1 MAANNQ
7 YTAESI
13 ESLSPLEFTR
23 LRPGVY
29 CGSTEY
35 STQLIVELF
44 SNALDEHNLG
54 HGNTIKIT
62 VDNDNVVTVQD
73 EGQGFLINEL
83 RDDGKTVFE
92 AALSVL
98 NTSGKYRDDGVYEG
112 TSLGLNGIG
121 AKLPTFL
128 SHWLVGMT
136 WRDGKYERVY
146 FEEGVFTKRE
156 YDSYLKNCS
165 GTAIKFKPSEEFFKH
180 PEPDMK
186 YLEKMFN
193 DICGLCPGL
202 TVELNGK
209 IINHSDGI
217 QYLVNDRVGNDIRL
231 TEDLIFQESKDKY
244 KIDCGLCYSSRSSS
258 DITAYVNYGLTDMGP
273 HITAI
278 KSCITRTMNKWAKE
292 QGLLKEKDKNLEG
305 AALQEGLVLV
315 FNLVSPGISYDAQT
329 KSRIVSNE
337 FVPFLN
343 EVFSKQLE
351 IWLDNH
357 PDYGKTIIEKALLAR
372 KAAEAAK
379 KAREAV
385 RAKAEDNK
393 KEKVFRLPTTLADC
407 WSKKRLDCELLIAEG
422 KSAASGLVA
431 ARDSEFQAVYGV
443 RGKML
448 SVLKSTPAAIMKN
461 QEINNLVQAL
471 GLEVNPL
478 TAKMTYDKSKLRYG
492 KIIACADAD
501 PDGKLIENLLFN
513 ALWYMCPDLIVEG
526 HVYSAVPPLFRIT
539 TKKNEYI
546 YCKDETELEAKKTQ
560 LGSQVLAI
568 GRNKGLGEQ
577 DSEELSYCL
586 LEPATRNVMQ
596 LTVEDIGATDIMFK
610 KLYGKAVEPRLRFLN
625 EHLEEANV
633 D

>member
-1 MAANNQ
+1 MAVNNQ

-35 STQLIVELF
+35 STQLIIELF

-54 HGNTIKIT
+54 HGNIIKVTVDKDNVIT
-62 VDNDNVVTVQD
+62 VTD
-73 EGQGFLINEL
+73 EGQGFLVNEP
-83 RDDGKTVFE
+83 REDGKTVFE

-146 FEEGVFTKRE
+146 FKEGVFEKRE
-156 YDSYLKNCS
+156 TDSYEKGVS

-180 PEPDMK
+180 AEPDMK

-202 TVELNGK
+202 TVEFNGK
-209 IINHSDGI
+209 IINHANGI
-217 QYLVNDRVGNDIRL
+217 EYLVHDRAGDDIRITDNL
-231 TEDLIFQESKDKY
+231 VFQETKDKY
-244 KIDCGLCYSSRSSS
+244 KIDCGLCYSSRNSS
-258 DITAYVNYGLTDMGP
+258 DMTAYVNYGLTDSGP

-278 KSCITRTMNKWAKE
+278 KSCITRVMNKWAKE
-292 QGLLKEKDKNLEG
+292 QGLLKEKEKNLEG
-305 AALQEGLVLV
+305 TALQEGLVLV
-315 FNLVSPGISYDAQT
+315 FNLVAPGISYDAQT

-343 EVFSKQLE
+343 ETFGKQLE
-351 IWLDNH
+351 IWLDNN

-385 RAKAEDNK
+385 RAKVEI
-393 KEKVFRLPTTLADC
+393 KEKKVLKLPSKLADC
-407 WSKKRLDCELLIAEG
+407 YGTDRSKCEIYITEG
-422 KSAASGLVA
+422 DSASGNLKQV
-431 ARDSEFQAVYGV
+431 RDNETQAILPV
-443 RGKML
+443 RGKIL
-448 SVLKSTPAAIMKN
+448 NTQKATLDKIMKN
-461 QEINNLVQAL
+461 AEIMDMINAF
-471 GLEVNPL
+471 GLKISADGKRVD
-478 TAKMTYDKSKLRYG
+478 YDKNKIRYG
-492 KIIACADAD
+492 KIIIMSDAD
-501 PDGKLIENLLFN
+501 DDGSHIKNLFYTFIWNFAPQLFEDGFIY
-513 ALWYMCPDLIVEG
+513 AG
-526 HVYSAVPPLFRIT
+526 VPPLFRL
-539 TKKNEYI
+539 KNNKEVVYL
-546 YCKDETELEAKKTQ
+546 KDNDALEEFKKTKDISKYQ
-560 LGSQVLAI
+560 ISRL
-568 GRNKGLGEQ
+568 KGLGEL
-577 DSEELSYCL
+577 SPEETEECL
-586 LEPATRNVMQ
+586 IDPATRIIKKVQ
-596 LTVEDIGATDIMFK
+596 VEDIGKADILFDNLM
-610 KLYGKAVEPRLRFLN
+610 GTNVEPRKRYI
-625 EHLEEANV
+625 EENAERAAIYV
-633 D
+633 

>member
-1 MAANNQ
+1 MSNQ

-54 HGNTIKIT
+54 HGNKIKIT
-62 VDNDNVVTVQD
+62 VDNDNVITVED

-83 RDDGKTVFE
+83 REDGKTVFE

-156 YDSYLKNCS
+156 TDSYTKGTS
-165 GTAIKFKPSEEFFKH
+165 GTAIRFKPSEEFFKH

-193 DICGLCPGL
+193 DICGLCPNL
-202 TVELNGK
+202 TVEFNGK
-209 IINHSDGI
+209 LINHVNGI
-217 QYLVNDRVGNDIRL
+217 EYLVQDRAGDDIRL
-231 TEDLIFQESKDKY
+231 TDNLIFQETKDKY
-244 KIDCGLCYSSRSSS
+244 KIDCGVCYTARNSSE
-258 DITAYVNYGLTDMGP
+258 ITAYVNYGLTDSGP

-292 QGLLKEKDKNLEG
+292 QGLLKEKEKNLEG
-305 AALQEGLVLV
+305 VALQEGLILV

-343 EVFSKQLE
+343 DVFSKQLE
-351 IWLDNH
+351 VWLDNN

-385 RAKAEDNK
+385 RAKVENDK
-393 KEKVFRLPTTLADC
+393 KDKVFKLPTTLADC
-407 WSKKRLDCELLIAEG
+407 WSKNRSECELLIAEG
-422 KSAASGLVA
+422 K
-431 ARDSEFQAVYGV
+431 
-443 RGKML
+443 
-448 SVLKSTPAAIMKN
+448 
-461 QEINNLVQAL
+461 
-471 GLEVNPL
+471 
-478 TAKMTYDKSKLRYG
+478 
-492 KIIACADAD
+492 
-501 PDGKLIENLLFN
+501 
-513 ALWYMCPDLIVEG
+513 
-526 HVYSAVPPLFRIT
+526 
-539 TKKNEYI
+539 
-546 YCKDETELEAKKTQ
+546 
-560 LGSQVLAI
+560 
-568 GRNKGLGEQ
+568 
-577 DSEELSYCL
+577 
-586 LEPATRNVMQ
+586 
-596 LTVEDIGATDIMFK
+596 
-610 KLYGKAVEPRLRFLN
+610 
-625 EHLEEANV
+625 
-633 D
+633 